1 MAMVFE
7 LATIGLL
14 AGVLTQL
21 GRLHAEVRAL
31 REELLQRR

>member
-1 MAMVFE
+1 MAMFFE

-31 REELLQRR
+31 REELRQRR